1 MFCRTS
7 HWGTVDDIMLSTP
20 SEQEIAG
27 ILDAMVRHIHTRRR
41 DLSPT
46 KIQEPATL
54 VKILNLLDICIEN
67 NLTWPKESLTLTL
80 GCWEVISCPWNIA
93 SDRSVLF
100 CLAFGQPYKN
110 KWFEVGTLGHVI
122 SVWSLEDLETEIN
135 HKGDNHAYVMEPP
148 QKSFQHQGLSK
159 LPSLAVLHEYHYNSR
174 LGSHA
179 VRLPGERINWSSVF
193 GTSLDSA
200 LGISSL
206 GWS

>member
-110 KWFEVGTLGHVI
+110 KWFEVRDFGSCDISVI
-122 SVWSLEDLETEIN
+122 SWGSGDWDQPRGQSINQSSQMQWSPSVDT
-135 HKGDNHAYVMEPP
+135 KAW
-148 QKSFQHQGLSK
+148 LSC
-159 LPSLAVLHEYHYNSR
+159 LARQYSTHIVIH
-174 LGSHA
+174 
-179 VRLPGERINWSSVF
+179 PC
-193 GTSLDSA
+193 
-200 LGISSL
+200 
-206 GWS
+206 